1 MSDDENQNLKREEY
15 EQKDG
20 KNSLNEDNNKILIT
34 EVNTINKKK
43 KYNKRRNYLK
53 EKLDNLNVSN
63 DLKNEVSSGIEK
75 AKENFKNEFITQ
87 PNIIVKDNPNNLI
100 LILEKSKSSKQNIM
114 SKEALKQ
121 LKLLKISEEN
131 TINSIVKLEKNK
143 KIIENESIKNIKGGI
158 VEQNIRIAKINSI
171 EDKKNLLQMKL
182 ENINNQIDEIM
193 NNNKPNKKE
202 ILSNF
207 IENFE
212 KDKEEYQQKIKEY
225 EKQSNEIKEKMKKD
239 KLISSKRREKE
250 LEQNEKED
258 LDKKEKLFQERK
270 EKEHNMFLKRKK
282 EIEEKYDISKPFMKK
297 KFKKSERDYLY
308 YKNKEQFELNEQLLV
323 DRVNMQKKEFIT
335 LQDIKENVERLKE
348 QKEILDEEIKEKKR
362 KLKDMWINRSQ
373 ILPSFKSQISKICE
387 EDDKEKYMNYE
398 DKKRKIAELENH
410 KIEYS
415 KKNIPKPLI
424 SKKLKVL
431 REKRLIKEDKNS
443 VLLTEKNNKK
453 RNNFYYVSPP
463 KKKIEN
469 NNLEKETNDYSNI
482 KNSDDENLNNLIS
495 KRQKRFL
502 KPIQIHHPKPEK
514 PINYLDDIIKKRQSE
529 EKRSHKKIR
538 VDINLNNSETQTG
551 NIIEQLDI
559 IKGQTDALDNEVKQK
574 KEFMKLNGGYEQN
587 PLLGDEL
594 GDMLLE
600 SIQAKLNVIS
610 QLKKK

>member
-212 KDKEEYQQKIKEY
+212 KDKEGGIK
-225 EKQSNEIKEKMKKD
+225 
-239 KLISSKRREKE
+239 
-250 LEQNEKED
+250 
-258 LDKKEKLFQERK
+258 
-270 EKEHNMFLKRKK
+270 
-282 EIEEKYDISKPFMKK
+282 
-297 KFKKSERDYLY
+297 
-308 YKNKEQFELNEQLLV
+308 
-323 DRVNMQKKEFIT
+323 
-335 LQDIKENVERLKE
+335 
-348 QKEILDEEIKEKKR
+348 
-362 KLKDMWINRSQ
+362 
-373 ILPSFKSQISKICE
+373 
-387 EDDKEKYMNYE
+387 
-398 DKKRKIAELENH
+398 
-410 KIEYS
+410 
-415 KKNIPKPLI
+415 
-424 SKKLKVL
+424 
-431 REKRLIKEDKNS
+431 
-443 VLLTEKNNKK
+443 
-453 RNNFYYVSPP
+453 
-463 KKKIEN
+463 
-469 NNLEKETNDYSNI
+469 
-482 KNSDDENLNNLIS
+482 
-495 KRQKRFL
+495 
-502 KPIQIHHPKPEK
+502 
-514 PINYLDDIIKKRQSE
+514 
-529 EKRSHKKIR
+529 
-538 VDINLNNSETQTG
+538 
-551 NIIEQLDI
+551 
-559 IKGQTDALDNEVKQK
+559 
-574 KEFMKLNGGYEQN
+574 
-587 PLLGDEL
+587 
-594 GDMLLE
+594 
-600 SIQAKLNVIS
+600 
-610 QLKKK
+610 

>member
-75 AKENFKNEFITQ
+75 AKENFKNDFINQ
-87 PNIIVKDNPNNLI
+87 PNIIIKNNPNNLK
-100 LILEKSKSSKQNIM
+100 LILEKSKSSNQNLM
-114 SKEALKQ
+114 SKDALKQ

-131 TINSIVKLEKNK
+131 TINSITKLEKNK
-143 KIIENESIKNIKGGI
+143 KLIENESIKTIKGGI
-158 VEQNIRIAKINSI
+158 VEENIRIAKINSI
-171 EDKKNLLQMKL
+171 EDKRNLLQMKL
-182 ENINNQIDEIM
+182 ENINNQIEQIM

-202 ILSNF
+202 IISNF
-207 IENFE
+207 LENFE
-212 KDKEEYQQKIKEY
+212 KDKEEYQLKVKEY

-239 KLISSKRREKE
+239 KIITSKRREKE
-250 LEQNEKED
+250 LEQNNKED
-258 LDKKEKLFQERK
+258 LNKKEKLLLENK
-270 EKEHNMFLKRKK
+270 EKEHKIFLKRKK
-282 EIEEKYDISKPFMKK
+282 EIEDKIEIAKPFIKEK
-297 KFKKSERDYLY
+297 LTKSEKDYLY
-308 YKNKEQFELNEQLLV
+308 YKNNEKYKLNEQILI

-335 LQDIKENVERLKE
+335 QEELKENYEKIKE
-348 QKEILDEEIKEKKR
+348 QKELLQEEIKEKKR
-362 KLKDMWINRSQ
+362 KLKEMWINRSQ

-387 EDDKEKYMNYE
+387 EDDKEKYMNYD
-398 DKKRKIAELENH
+398 DKKKKIAELENH

-415 KKNIPKPLI
+415 KNNIPKPLI
-424 SKKLKVL
+424 SKKLKTL

-453 RNNFYYVSPP
+453 RKNFYYVSPP

-469 NNLEKETNDYSNI
+469 YNSQKEINNSNQKYS
-482 KNSDDENLNNLIS
+482 DEENLNSLIS

-502 KPIQIHHPKPEK
+502 KPIQILHPKPEK
-514 PINYLDDIIKKRQSE
+514 PINYLDEIIKKKQLN
-529 EKRSHKKIR
+529 EKKSYKKIK
-538 VDINLNNSETQTG
+538 VNINNSETQTG
-551 NIIEQLDI
+551 NIIEELNI
-559 IKGQTDALDNEVKQK
+559 IKGQTDVLDNEVKQK
-574 KEFMKLNGGYEQN
+574 KEFIKLNGGYEQN

-594 GDMLLE
+594 GDMLIE

-610 QLKKK
+610 QLKRK